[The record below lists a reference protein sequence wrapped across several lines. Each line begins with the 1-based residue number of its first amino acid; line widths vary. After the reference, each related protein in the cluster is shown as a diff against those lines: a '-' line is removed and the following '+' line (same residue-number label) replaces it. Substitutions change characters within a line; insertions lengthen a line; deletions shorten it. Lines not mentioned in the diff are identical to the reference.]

1 MTTERSNQTNQRRGF
16 LNSLGAGATILGL
29 SLFATRFNVK
39 AEPQSALKPTSDADA
54 WFNQIKGK
62 HRMVFDATHPHEV
75 FPFAW
80 PRVFLST
87 NVSSGT
93 PEKDCTAVVVLRHS
107 AIAYAFENK
116 VWEKYN
122 FGELFKV
129 EDQLTKAASKYNPFW
144 QPPMGHYKLPG
155 IGNVAIGINELQDSG
170 VMFCVCDVAL
180 TVYSAAVA
188 ENMKTDAAEVKKD
201 WLAGLLPKIQVVPS
215 GVWGLNR
222 AQEHGCSY
230 CFTG

>member
-1 MTTERSNQTNQRRGF
+1 MKTERFNQTNHRRGF
-16 LNSLGAGATILGL
+16 LSSLAAGATVLGL
-29 SLFATRFNVK
+29 SPFATHFNVK
-39 AEPQSALKPTSDADA
+39 AETQSALPPVSDADA

-87 NVSSGT
+87 NVGSGT
-93 PEKDCTAVVVLRHS
+93 TEKDCTAVVVLRHT
-107 AIAYAFENK
+107 AMAYAFENK

-122 FGELFKV
+122 FGGVFKV
-129 EDQLTKAASKYNPFW
+129 EDQSTKAASKYNPFW
-144 QPPMGHYKLPG
+144 QPPVGHYKIPG
-155 IGNVAIGINELQDSG
+155 IGDVAIGINELQESG
-170 VMFCVCDVAL
+170 VMFCVCDVAI
-180 TVYSAAVA
+180 TVYSTVVA
-188 ENMKTDAAEVKKD
+188 ENMKKDAAEVKRD
-201 WLAGLLPKIQVVPS
+201 WLDGLLPKIQVVPS
-215 GVWGLNR
+215 GVWGLGR